1 MEGPAEQFSESR
13 TGCTALPLGHVKG
26 TEEPVTDAACVLSST
41 DRAISVRRA
50 PGRGDEPMLTSA
62 VFATQVPC
70 DEISC
75 LEVLPRAAALGSRG
89 KQASFS
95 PRVWQSKAPRGP
107 AQRAHQFSACCHRVH
122 WVFVSALKKY
132 GSVRNR
138 ICFTEDGFGESCP
151 QKQKKHKSV
160 SPEGIWL

>member
-1 MEGPAEQFSESR
+1 MHSPASGSCKRDGR
-13 TGCTALPLGHVKG
+13 TCDRCCLCSFKHRQSHLCETCTWTWGRTH
-26 TEEPVTDAACVLSST
+26 
-41 DRAISVRRA
+41 A
-50 PGRGDEPMLTSA
+50 PFCL
-62 VFATQVPC
+62 FATQVPC

-75 LEVLPRAAALGSRG
+75 LEVLPRAVALGSRG

-107 AQRAHQFSACCHRVH
+107 AERAHQFSACCHRVH